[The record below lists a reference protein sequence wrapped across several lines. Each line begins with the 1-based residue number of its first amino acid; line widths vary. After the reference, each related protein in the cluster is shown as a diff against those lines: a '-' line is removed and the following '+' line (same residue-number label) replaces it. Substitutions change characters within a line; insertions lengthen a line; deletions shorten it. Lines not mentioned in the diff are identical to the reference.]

1 MALTTYSY
9 VSGTTAKALTDAVFA
24 AGVSPVG
31 LPIQRGTVLIQFT
44 GEGIQDV
51 GTVEDYKV
59 ISGATPDEL
68 VTNVKAVLSDTVQPV
83 GEPVQRG
90 NALFQVMGNITV
102 ESGSGSSYTLPA
114 ATGSTLG
121 GVSIGGNIGVNSNG
135 EISVAQGSASTLGL
149 VKGGHNI
156 AFGDDGSI
164 STSTANT
171 TTAGAVK
178 QLANVPALASDADAA
193 AIVTA
198 LNAFLTDAKAKG
210 NMVADS

>member
-9 VSGTTAKALTDAVFA
+9 VAGTTAKALTDAVTA
-24 AGVSPVG
+24 AGLSPVG
-31 LPIQRGTVLIQFT
+31 APVERGTVLIQFT
-44 GEGIQDV
+44 GEGTADV
-51 GTVEDYKV
+51 GTVSDYQV
-59 ISGATPDEL
+59 VSGATPDEL
-68 VTNVKAVLSDTVQPV
+68 VTNVKAVLSATVQPV
-83 GEPVQRG
+83 GEPVTRG
-90 NALFQVMGNITV
+90 NALFQVMGNITA
-102 ESGSGSSYTLPA
+102 ESSGSSYTLPA

-121 GVSIGGNIGVNSNG
+121 GVTIGGNIGVNSSG
-135 EISVAQGSASTLGL
+135 EISVAQGSANTLGL

-156 AFGDDGSI
+156 AFGTDGSI
-164 STSTANT
+164 STSAADT

-178 QLANVPALASDADAA
+178 QLANIAALAADADVA

>member
-9 VSGTTAKALTDAVFA
+9 VAGTTAKALTDAVFA
-24 AGVSPVG
+24 DGVSPVG
-31 LPIQRGTVLIQFT
+31 IPIERGTVLIQFV
-44 GEGIQDV
+44 GEGVQDV
-51 GTVEDYKV
+51 GTVSDYKV

-68 VTNVKAVLSDTVQPV
+68 VTNVKAVLSDTMQPV
-83 GEPVQRG
+83 GEPVTRG
-90 NALFQVMGNITV
+90 NALFQVMGNITA
-102 ESGSGSSYTLPA
+102 ESSGSSYTLPA

-121 GVSIGGNIGVNSNG
+121 GVSIGGNIGVTETG
-135 EISVAQGSASTLGL
+135 EISVAQGSATTLGL
-149 VKGGHNI
+149 VMGGHNI
-156 AFGDDGSI
+156 AFGSDGSI

-198 LNAFLTDAKAKG
+198 LNALLTDAKTKG